1 MYHNSILRYFF
12 LEDFLKTL
20 KSRSALQFENFTLIQ
35 PEISKK
41 CQKKFLDKFLLKF
54 FISQNSISFIFEFT
68 SKDQPGLTFAL
79 TSVTAA
85 ILKQGHSLY

>member
-20 KSRSALQFENFTLIQ
+20 KSRSGLQLENFTLIQ

-54 FISQNSISFIFEFT
+54 FISISFIFELT